1 MGRFQKGKETKQQ
14 QVEQILGI
22 ICRIRFLL

>member
-14 QVEQILGI
+14 QVKQILGI
-22 ICRIRFLL
+22 TCRIQFQL